1 MKKISLLILGASLAA
16 NMASA
21 ANTITASSDSAN
33 PALWSAA
40 SNWDDSTPV
49 NSLTVNARMTLAS
62 GETVGYINVD
72 GDYSALTL
80 SAQTAG
86 AYNIDIADGKLLT
99 IASTG
104 NSLFF
109 HSSNTTL
116 ANINI
121 NSGALK
127 SNVSAAIYLNKSG
140 QSVTFASGTT
150 FTEGGDLKVRA
161 SSEADATKFVR
172 FAGTTSA
179 GGGFEVYGNV
189 NSGSTTAGYVDGSVS
204 ALRLLVSGFGVPAT
218 LNSNVGTALE
228 VVGNIT
234 LIGSATDTQN
244 YIQAYGTGADSDAT
258 VVVKNGGSIAFTN
271 GSSSIGVKMAADAN
285 SATALQIDQGGSFS
299 AKTLNVTGN
308 TFNSDKAAIVANGA
322 LTASSLNIKAESLA
336 RVDINATGSLT
347 AGSVYIGTDATT
359 ADMNAT
365 LNIAGGT
372 NNVSG
377 SVIVGRDAA
386 AYSSNLSLTGGSTS
400 VNNLRVNGGSS
411 VSIGGDAVLTAAT
424 GVWISNLSNVVVG
437 ENAKLNITSGGISI
451 AWVGESTSPS
461 QLTINSANN
470 SITGN
475 IHLIECAKMTVGAT
489 NTWNS
494 DFLVRGGRT
503 ALNVTAGKLTLNSIL
518 VVSDLQKSINLN
530 VSSGAQLIFGSFMG
544 EVVVTGNDTHNT
556 FIGFGQQTVGSTLN
570 IVDFLENTILFKTI
584 GTESENQAFLD
595 AIRLDGAVS
604 EDLRFSE
611 YDAAA
616 GGYWLTTVAVP
627 EPAEFAAIF
636 GALAIALAV
645 YRRRK

>member
-49 NSLTVNARMTLAS
+49 NSLTVNAKMTLAS
-62 GETVGYINVD
+62 GESVGYINVD
-72 GDYSALTL
+72 DDYSALHL
-80 SAQTAG
+80 LAQTAG
-86 AYNIDIADGKLLT
+86 TYNVDIAEGKVLT
-99 IASTG
+99 LACKD
-104 NSLFF
+104 NYEFF
-109 HSSNTTL
+109 ANGTTTL
-116 ANINI
+116 ANVNI
-121 NSGALK
+121 NSGAIKLK
-127 SNVSAAIYLNKSG
+127 QSAAIYLNKSG
-140 QSVTFASGTT
+140 QSVTFASGTSLT
-150 FTEGGDLKVRA
+150 NAGDMKVRS

-172 FAGTTSA
+172 FAGTASVA
-179 GGGFEVYGNV
+179 GGFEVYGNV
-189 NSGSTTAGYVDGSVS
+189 NSGSTTVGYVDGNVTAS
-204 ALRLLVSGFGVPAT
+204 RLIVSGFNIPST

-228 VVGNIT
+228 VAGNIT
-234 LIGSATDTQN
+234 LFGSSGDGYN

-258 VVVKNGGSIAFTN
+258 VVIKNGGSIAFTN
-271 GSSSIGVKMAADAN
+271 GSSSFAVKMAADAN

-377 SVIVGRDAA
+377 TIYVGREGAT
-386 AYSSNLSLTGGSTS
+386 YGSNLNLTGGSTS

-424 GVWISNLSNVVVG
+424 GVLISNLSNVVVG

-451 AWVGESTSPS
+451 AWVGESTSPRNS
-461 QLTINSANN
+461 RLT
-470 SITGN
+470 
-475 IHLIECAKMTVGAT
+475 
-489 NTWNS
+489 
-494 DFLVRGGRT
+494 RRT
-503 ALNVTAGKLTLNSIL
+503 I
-518 VVSDLQKSINLN
+518 
-530 VSSGAQLIFGSFMG
+530 
-544 EVVVTGNDTHNT
+544 
-556 FIGFGQQTVGSTLN
+556 
-570 IVDFLENTILFKTI
+570 
-584 GTESENQAFLD
+584 
-595 AIRLDGAVS
+595 
-604 EDLRFSE
+604 
-611 YDAAA
+611 
-616 GGYWLTTVAVP
+616 P
-627 EPAEFAAIF
+627 
-636 GALAIALAV
+636 
-645 YRRRK
+645 